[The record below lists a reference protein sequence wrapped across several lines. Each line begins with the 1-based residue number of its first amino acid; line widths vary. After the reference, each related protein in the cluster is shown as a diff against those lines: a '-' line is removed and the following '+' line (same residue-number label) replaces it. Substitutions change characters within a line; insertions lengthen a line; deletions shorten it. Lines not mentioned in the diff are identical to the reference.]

1 MKTGRK
7 RITGFTMVE
16 LLVTTALAAMLLGVA
31 LPSFY
36 DMFTSLGLSTATSDM
51 LDELRLA
58 RSEALKR
65 NWRVTMCKSPDGQR
79 CVKTGGWEQGWILFH
94 DVDNNGSVGA
104 GEEIIS
110 HHEPL
115 TLNMRARGNQ
125 PVAHYVSFSSLG
137 ITKLVGGAFQ
147 AGTITLCRDSSGPTR
162 SSLLVL
168 NAVGRPRVDKSTVS
182 NCV

>member
-1 MKTGRK
+1 MKTGRN
-7 RITGFTMVE
+7 RIAGVTLAE
-16 LLVTTALAAMLLGVA
+16 CLVTLTIMAGLIAAA

-36 DMFTSLGLSTATSDM
+36 DMLTSAGLSAATSDM

-58 RSEALKR
+58 RSDSLKR
-65 NWRVTMCKSPDGQR
+65 NWRVTMCKSSDGAH

-110 HHEPL
+110 RHEPL
-115 TLNMRARGNQ
+115 TLHLRVRGNQ
-125 PVAHYVSFSSLG
+125 PVAHYISFSSLG

-147 AGTITLCRDSSGPTR
+147 AGTLTLCRDSSGPTH

-168 NAVGRPRVDKSTVS
+168 NAVGRPRTQKSTVN
-182 NCV
+182 NCL